1 MEIDDRAVKGLA
13 CRAVDLWL
21 NLEIGKCRPDSNYQ
35 QVVEL
40 LRQRFKAEKLNPL
53 LLTLG
58 LLEMAL
64 IEDALK
70 GKTYM
75 SDEEREKVIQEVVNS
90 LADNF
95 PRIVEEMEKLL
106 GDISDRIKEFK
117 LYAQKYRAGGEPD
130 VKEG

>member
-40 LRQRFKAEKLNPL
+40 LRQRFKAERLNPL

-75 SDEEREKVIQEVVNS
+75 SDEEREKIIQEVVNS

>member
-75 SDEEREKVIQEVVNS
+75 SDEERERVIQEVVNS

-95 PRIVEEMEKLL
+95 PRVVEEMEKLL

>member
-35 QVVEL
+35 QVVEF

>member
-1 MEIDDRAVKGLA
+1 MEIDDRALKGLA

>member
-1 MEIDDRAVKGLA
+1 MEIDERAVKGLA
-13 CRAVDLWL
+13 CRALDLWL
-21 NLEIGKCRPDSNYQ
+21 NLEIGRCRPDSNYQ

-40 LRQRFKAEKLNPL
+40 LKQRFKAENLNPL

-70 GKTYM
+70 RKAYM
-75 SDEEREKVIQEVVNS
+75 SDEEKEKVIQEVVNS
-90 LADNF
+90 LAESF
-95 PRIVEEMEKLL
+95 PQIVSEMEKLL
-106 GDISDRIKEFK
+106 DNISDKIKEFK
-117 LYAQKYRAGGEPD
+117 LYADKFRAGGEVD